1 MTGSNGSW
9 NGRDPRLRLLRTIAF
24 VVILVLFAY
33 VVVDKDARDVATLG
47 TLAGMLLI
55 FGGFEAGLRWPTNMG
70 LPDRSDPPEPPVYE
84 PQNPEQQYQTV
95 QETGESEWDAP

>member
-1 MTGSNGSW
+1 MASSNGSW

-24 VVILVLFAY
+24 FVILVLFAY

-55 FGGFEAGLRWPTNMG
+55 FGGFEAGLRWPV
-70 LPDRSDPPEPPVYE
+70 SSPPSPPPVTYE
-84 PQNPEQQYQTV
+84 SQEPTHQYQTPV
-95 QETGESEWDAP
+95 EEAVENEWDAP